1 MELEFVWNGLNSA
14 NILSNNDDKHMVPPT
29 LFVVLTFNQ
38 IFRIKVWENLIYDL
52 LRWIL
57 SFI

>member
-14 NILSNNDDKHMVPPT
+14 NILSNNDDKHIVPPT